1 MKEVIL
7 KAGYTLKIVSWE
19 NDADFYNTKTYH
31 VEDENWAII
40 LKHICENLLCSRYS
54 SSSDYGVG
62 NTNLSSSDS
71 ANRVAEYFKTYGI
84 PEHVPEDELLE
95 WLHDLSY
102 DLVGSSYE
110 SDCIR
115 VCESCKVLY
124 TPVDIEVETL

>member
-19 NDADFYNTKTYH
+19 NDADFYNTITYH
-31 VEDENWAII
+31 VEDRAWAIV
-40 LKHICENLLCSRYS
+40 LKHICENLLRSRYS
-54 SSSDYGVG
+54 SEYGVG
-62 NTNLSSSDS
+62 NTNLSDS
-71 ANRVAEYFKTYGI
+71 FSTARIEKYVEDYGT
-84 PEHVPEDELLE
+84 PDGVSGEEFFD